1 MNREINKITREL
13 ATSFLTAF
21 RAILQSGVGI
31 NTKVNKNTLQNSSL
45 NKNAHAAVKEDE
57 NDVIAELLVNDYI
70 QFIESGRR
78 KGAKFPPVA
87 PIVKWCRK
95 NGIPTDNSTIF
106 LIRRAISRDGI
117 PARTIMENV
126 YIIMDNEME
135 QQYYDRIFDS
145 IIVEINKFFNKQ

>member
-1 MNREINKITREL
+1 MNREINKITKEL

-21 RAILQSGVGI
+21 RAILQSSVGI
-31 NTKVNKNTLQNSSL
+31 NTKVNKNTLQNSKL
-45 NKNAHAAVKEDE
+45 DKDAHTAVKEDE

-126 YIIMDNEME
+126 YLIMDNEME